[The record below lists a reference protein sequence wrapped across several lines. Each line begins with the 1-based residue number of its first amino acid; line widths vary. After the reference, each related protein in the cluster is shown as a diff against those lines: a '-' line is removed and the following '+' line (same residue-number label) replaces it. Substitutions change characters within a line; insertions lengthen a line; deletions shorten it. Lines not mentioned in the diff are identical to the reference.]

1 MAGYQPVLQRN
12 IMFDLTDEEIL
23 SLSKEHVFY
32 TWSTQS
38 KLHPIAV
45 KRAKG
50 VYFWDVNDRQYLDFN
65 SMTMCVNIGHGDER
79 VIKAMQDQAAEL
91 SYAAPGMTT
100 RIRALASK
108 AVADVTPH
116 QALTKVLFTLGGA
129 DANENAIKLAR
140 GYTGRHK
147 ILARYRSY
155 HGATAGAMAA
165 TGDPRRVVWEPNL
178 MTGVVHFVDPY
189 RYRSTFHRTNPDISE
204 ADFAQD
210 YLNHLEEIIH
220 YEGLET
226 IAAILMESVTG
237 TNGIIIP
244 PEGYMQG
251 VRTLC
256 DKYGILM
263 IVDEVM
269 SGFGR
274 TGKWFAVEHWNVVPD
289 IITMAKG
296 LTSAYAPLGAVA
308 MKPEIAAVFNEHA
321 FESGLTYTSHPV
333 SLAAAIAN
341 IHVMKEDQIVEHA
354 AGMGKVLKRM
364 LTDLGEAHPSVGE
377 VRNIGL
383 FGIIEL
389 VKDRKTKEPMAP
401 WNESSSEM
409 VAFKKY
415 CLDHGLFLYT
425 HWHTV
430 LIIPPLIITEEQL
443 KEGFDVLDKALE
455 ITDEATVVK

>member
-1 MAGYQPVLQRN
+1 
-12 IMFDLTDEEIL
+12 MFDLSNDEIL

-32 TWSTQS
+32 TWSAQA
-38 KLHPIAV
+38 KVNPIAV
-45 KRAKG
+45 QRARG
-50 VYFWDVNDRQYLDFN
+50 VYFWDVDDKRYLDFN

-79 VIKAMQDQAAEL
+79 VIRAMQEQVAEL
-91 SYAAPGMTT
+91 PYAAPGMTT
-100 RIRALASK
+100 KVRALASK
-108 AVADVTPH
+108 MVAEITPH

-178 MTGVVHFVDPY
+178 MTGTVHFLDPY
-189 RYRSTFHRTNPDISE
+189 RYRSTFHRKNPDISE
-204 ADFAQD
+204 EDFAED
-210 YLNHLEEIIH
+210 YLNHLEEIIQ
-220 YEGLET
+220 YEGPDT
-226 IAAILMESVTG
+226 IAAILIESVTG

-244 PEGYMQG
+244 PEGYIQG
-251 VRTLC
+251 VRALC
-256 DKYGILM
+256 DKYGIMM
-263 IVDEVM
+263 IADEVM

-274 TGKWFAVEHWNVVPD
+274 TGKWFAVEHWDVVPD
-289 IITMAKG
+289 MITMAKG

-308 MKPEIAAVFNEHA
+308 MKPEIAAAFNEQA

-341 IHVMKEDQIVEHA
+341 INVMKEDKIVEHA
-354 AGMGKVLKRM
+354 ASMGPVLKRM
-364 LTDLGEAHPSVGE
+364 LTDLGEGHPSVGE
-377 VRNIGL
+377 VRSIGL
-383 FGIIEL
+383 FGILEL

-401 WNESSSEM
+401 WNGSSPEM
-409 VAFKKY
+409 TALKKY

-443 KEGFDVLDKALE
+443 KEGFDVLDKSLE
-455 ITDEATVVK
+455 ITDNAV

>member
-1 MAGYQPVLQRN
+1 
-12 IMFDLTDEEIL
+12 MFDLSNDEIL

-32 TWSTQS
+32 TWSAQA
-38 KLHPIAV
+38 KVNPIAV
-45 KRAKG
+45 RRAKG
-50 VYFWDVNDRQYLDFN
+50 VYFWDMDEKRYLDFN

-79 VIKAMQDQAAEL
+79 VIKAMQEQAAEL
-91 SYAAPGMTT
+91 PYAAPGMTT
-100 RIRALASK
+100 KVRALASK
-108 AVADVTPH
+108 MVAQITPH

-147 ILARYRSY
+147 ILTRYRSY

-178 MTGVVHFVDPY
+178 MPGVVHFLDPY

-204 ADFAQD
+204 EDFAQD
-210 YLNHLEEIIH
+210 YLNHLEEIIQ
-220 YEGLET
+220 YEGPRT
-226 IAAILMESVTG
+226 IAAILIESVTG
-237 TNGIIIP
+237 TNGVIIP

-251 VRTLC
+251 VRALC
-256 DKYGILM
+256 DKYGIVM
-263 IVDEVM
+263 IADEVM

-274 TGKWFAVEHWNVVPD
+274 TGKWFAVEHWDVVPD
-289 IITMAKG
+289 MITMAKG

-308 MKPEIAAVFNEHA
+308 MKPEIAAAFDEHA
-321 FESGLTYTSHPV
+321 YEGGLTYTSHPV

-341 IHVMKEDQIVEHA
+341 INVMREDKLVEHSMK
-354 AGMGKVLKRM
+354 MGKVLKRM
-364 LTDLGEAHPSVGE
+364 LTDLGESHPSVGE

-383 FGIIEL
+383 FGILEL

-401 WNESSSEM
+401 WNGSSPEM
-409 VAFKKY
+409 IALKKY

-430 LIIPPLIITEEQL
+430 LIIPPLIITEELL
-443 KEGFDVLDKALE
+443 KEGFEVLDQALE
-455 ITDEATVVK
+455 ITDRTVM

>member
-1 MAGYQPVLQRN
+1 
-12 IMFDLTDEEIL
+12 MFEFADDEIHSLT
-23 SLSKEHVFY
+23 KEHVFF
-32 TWSTQS
+32 TWSAQS
-38 KLHPIAV
+38 KVNPIAV

-50 VYFWDVNDRQYLDFN
+50 VYFWDTNDKQYLDFN
-65 SMTMCVNIGHGDER
+65 SMTMCVNIGHGNER
-79 VIKAMQDQAAEL
+79 VIRAMQEQAAEL
-91 SYAAPGMTT
+91 PYAAPGMTT
-100 RIRALASK
+100 KVRALASK
-108 AVADVTPH
+108 AVADITPR
-116 QALTKVLFTLGGA
+116 QALTKILFTLGGA

-140 GYTGRHK
+140 GYTGKHK

-178 MTGVVHFVDPY
+178 MPGVVHFLDPY
-189 RYRSTFHRTNPDISE
+189 RYRSTFHRTNSDIAE
-204 ADFAQD
+204 VEFAQD
-210 YLNHLEEIIH
+210 YLNHLEEIIQ
-220 YEGLET
+220 YEGPNT

-237 TNGIIIP
+237 TNGVIIP

-251 VRTLC
+251 VRALC

-263 IVDEVM
+263 IADEVM

-274 TGKWFAVEHWNVVPD
+274 TGKWFAIEYWDVVPD
-289 IITMAKG
+289 MITMAKG

-308 MKPEIAAVFNEHA
+308 MKPEIAAAFNETVY
-321 FESGLTYTSHPV
+321 ESGLTYTSHPI
-333 SLAAAIAN
+333 SLAAALAN
-341 IHVMKEDQIVEHA
+341 IDVMREDKLVEHA

-383 FGIIEL
+383 FGILEL
-389 VKDRKTKEPMAP
+389 VKDRRTKEPMAP
-401 WNESSSEM
+401 WNSSSPEM
-409 VAFKKY
+409 TALKKY

-430 LIIPPLIITEEQL
+430 LIVPPLVITEEQL
-443 KEGFDVLDKALE
+443 REGFDVLDRALDS
-455 ITDEATVVK
+455 TDRATK

>member
-1 MAGYQPVLQRN
+1 
-12 IMFDLTDEEIL
+12 MFDLPDDEIL
-23 SLSKEHVFY
+23 PLSKEHIFY
-32 TWSTQS
+32 TWSAQA
-38 KLHPIAV
+38 KVNPIAV

-50 VYFWDVNDRQYLDFN
+50 VHFWDVNDKRYLDFN

-79 VIKAMQDQAAEL
+79 VIKAMQEQAAEL
-91 SYAAPGMTT
+91 AYAAPGMTT
-100 RIRALASK
+100 RVRALAGK
-108 AVADVTPH
+108 MVVEITPH

-129 DANENAIKLAR
+129 DANENAVKLAR

-147 ILARYRSY
+147 ILTRYRSY

-165 TGDPRRVVWEPNL
+165 TGDPRRVIWEPNL
-178 MTGVVHFVDPY
+178 MPGVVHFLDPY

-210 YLNHLEEIIH
+210 YLNHLEEIIR
-220 YEGLET
+220 YEGPQT

-244 PEGYMQG
+244 PKGYMQG
-251 VRTLC
+251 VRALC
-256 DKYGILM
+256 DRYGIVM
-263 IVDEVM
+263 IADEVM

-274 TGKWFAVEHWNVVPD
+274 TGKWFAVEHWDVVPD

-308 MKPEIAAVFNEHA
+308 MKPEIAAAFNDTP

-333 SLAAAIAN
+333 SLAAAVAN
-341 IHVMKEDQIVEHA
+341 ISVMKQDQLVEHA
-354 AGMGKVLKRM
+354 AAMGPVLKRM

-377 VRNIGL
+377 IRNIGL
-383 FGIIEL
+383 FGILEL

-401 WNESSSEM
+401 WNASSHEM
-409 VAFKKY
+409 NALKKY

-443 KEGFDVLDKALE
+443 QEGFNVLDQALE
-455 ITDEATVVK
+455 ITDQAVK

>member
-1 MAGYQPVLQRN
+1 
-12 IMFDLTDEEIL
+12 MFDLSNDEIF
-23 SLSKEHVFY
+23 SLSKEHIFY
-32 TWSTQS
+32 TWSAQAKVS
-38 KLHPIAV
+38 PIAV

-50 VYFWDVNDRQYLDFN
+50 VYFWDVDEKRYLDFN

-79 VIKAMQDQAAEL
+79 VIKAMQEQVAEL
-91 SYAAPGMTT
+91 PYAAPGMTT
-100 RIRALASK
+100 KARALASK
-108 AVADVTPH
+108 MVAEITPH

-147 ILARYRSY
+147 ILTRYRSY

-165 TGDPRRVVWEPNL
+165 TGDPRRVIWEPNL
-178 MTGVVHFVDPY
+178 MTGIVHFLDPY
-189 RYRSTFHRTNPDISE
+189 RYRSTFHRTNPEISE
-204 ADFAQD
+204 RDFAQD
-210 YLNHLEEIIH
+210 YLNHLEEIIQ
-220 YEGLET
+220 YEGPET

-244 PEGYMQG
+244 PEGYLQG
-251 VRTLC
+251 VRALC
-256 DKYGILM
+256 DKYGIVM
-263 IVDEVM
+263 IADEVM

-274 TGKWFAVEHWNVVPD
+274 TGRWFAVEHWEVVPD
-289 IITMAKG
+289 MITMAKG

-308 MKPEIAAVFNEHA
+308 MKPEIAAAFNDTP

-341 IHVMKEDQIVEHA
+341 INVMREDQIVEHA
-354 AGMGKVLKRM
+354 GSMGPALKRM
-364 LTDLGEAHPSVGE
+364 LSDLGEAHPAVGE
-377 VRNIGL
+377 VRSIGL

-389 VKDRKTKEPMAP
+389 VKDRKSKEPMAP
-401 WNESSSEM
+401 WNGSSPEM
-409 VAFKKY
+409 TALKKY

-455 ITDEATVVK
+455 FTDKAVK